1 MDELIDRLVE
11 TGRAYREAV
20 SVAQREGPA
29 LVRGARSRLGL
40 TQRALA
46 ERLGV
51 DHTYLSKIE
60 NGHMA
65 PSRAL
70 LTRLSRLLAG
80 EVDEDDANSTPKS
93 TPDPVSGNEKDAP
106 FEAS

>member
-1 MDELIDRLVE
+1 MDELIDRLAE

-20 SVAQREGPA
+20 VVAQREGPA
-29 LVRGARSRLGL
+29 LVKEARNRLGL

-46 ERLGV
+46 ERLEV

-60 NGHMA
+60 NGHIP

-70 LTRLSRLLAG
+70 LMRLSRVLAG
-80 EVDEDDANSTPKS
+80 GTE
-93 TPDPVSGNEKDAP
+93 
-106 FEAS
+106 EADTDGSEGA